1 MKSGKHQ
8 SFFII
13 KTTVPQ
19 FMLEASWRSTILYFL
34 LANCDGRNTLMQRFY
49 WSKCWECN
57 VVHLQVHKNI

>member
-8 SFFII
+8 FFYYKNKGAAVYVGSFLKEHNPLFSVG
-13 KTTVPQ
+13 KLRQ
-19 FMLEASWRSTILYFL
+19 
-34 LANCDGRNTLMQRFY
+34 NKLMQRFY